1 MYSVRGGGA
10 SPGGC
15 RRVRLWWVKHRW
27 GLVVLVVLVG
37 GTGNAGGTGGGVE
50 AQLREQQ
57 RKAAIHGEG
66 VDGAD
71 AQQCRGGDA
80 EGGETRLLG

>member
-1 MYSVRGGGA
+1 MMYSVRGGGA

-37 GTGNAGGTGGGVE
+37 GTGNAGGTGGGARGPWPRVVV
-50 AQLREQQ
+50 
-57 RKAAIHGEG
+57 G
-66 VDGAD
+66 
-71 AQQCRGGDA
+71 RGGS
-80 EGGETRLLG
+80 GEYGV

>member
-1 MYSVRGGGA
+1 MK
-10 SPGGC
+10 C
-15 RRVRLWWVKHRW
+15 RRE
-27 GLVVLVVLVG
+27 LVVLVVLVMLLVLV
-37 GTGNAGGTGGGVE
+37 AGVE

-71 AQQCRGGDA
+71 AQQWRGGDA